1 MNRLA
6 LRVAFAALL
15 LNGAACVSVTTPGFL
30 MPAPE
35 RDWKSTLQQAR
46 AQAAEGRAAHADSL
60 LARYASAYPDT
71 PGANETLY
79 WRSLFQ
85 IQSGSASGRV
95 TSMLDA
101 YLGQPLGD
109 HRVEAEALFRTTSR
123 IDSLSQAAN
132 TLANKVQLS
141 NGEVASAAN
150 RAADA
155 KADAKAETKD
165 QDAEIKK
172 LRADLAAS
180 KEELERI
187 KKRLAEPP
195 KKPPR

>member
-1 MNRLA
+1 MI
-6 LRVAFAALL
+6 
-15 LNGAACVSVTTPGFL
+15 GAGCISVTTPGFL
-30 MPAPE
+30 RPAPE

-46 AQAAEGRAAHADSL
+46 AQAAQGRAAQADSL

-71 PGANETLY
+71 PGATESLY

-85 IQSGSASGRV
+85 IQSGSASGSAA
-95 TSMLDA
+95 SMLDA
-101 YLGQPLGD
+101 YLGQPLGE
-109 HRVEAEALFRTTSR
+109 HRVEAEALFLTTSR
-123 IDSLSQAAN
+123 IDSLSRAAN
-132 TLANKVQLS
+132 TLASKVEVS

-155 KADAKAETKD
+155 KAESKAETKD

-172 LRADLAAS
+172 LRAELAAS

-187 KKRLAEPP
+187 KKRLSEPA
-195 KKPPR
+195 KKPPGLVTSH

>member
-1 MNRLA
+1 M
-6 LRVAFAALL
+6 AALL
-15 LNGAACVSVTTPGFL
+15 LNSAACISVTTPGFL

-46 AQAAEGRAAHADSL
+46 AQAARGRAAQADSL

-71 PGANETLY
+71 PGATESLY

-85 IQSGSASGRV
+85 IQSGSALGSP
-95 TSMLDA
+95 TSMLDT
-101 YLGQPLGD
+101 YLGQPLGE

-123 IDSLSQAAN
+123 IDSLNRAAN
-132 TLANKVQLS
+132 TLANKVQVS
-141 NGEVASAAN
+141 TGEVASAAN

-165 QDAEIKK
+165 QDSEIKK
-172 LRADLAAS
+172 LRAELAAS

-195 KKPPR
+195 KKPPKTSG